1 MATNVCPGAQMH
13 IAADESGQFGDPQA
27 GLHGHLEQGVITA
40 TGPGRSVGCG
50 QQGIDLPAGQEAHQF
65 VPVAFG
71 GDGQHP
77 LDRFGV
83 FGMLQGGLSA
93 VDDYPQWTGRRI
105 RIPLQG
111 RRLAL

>member
-1 MATNVCPGAQMH
+1 MDITAN
-13 IAADESGQFGDPQA
+13 ESGQFGDPQT
-27 GLHGHLEQGVITA
+27 GLDGQREQGLITA
-40 TGPGRSVGCG
+40 TEPGAVVGRR
-50 QQGIDLPAGQEAHQF
+50 QQRVDLLAGQEAHQF
-65 VPVAFG
+65 LLVAFG